1 MLVKIHW
8 IIDGVAEFEVESQ
21 EEAEKQANE
30 ILGKIVADNP
40 VFVEKLGARSIQG
53 TAYLPGSEDEID
65 APAT

>member
-1 MLVKIHW
+1 
-8 IIDGVAEFEVESQ
+8 VESQ